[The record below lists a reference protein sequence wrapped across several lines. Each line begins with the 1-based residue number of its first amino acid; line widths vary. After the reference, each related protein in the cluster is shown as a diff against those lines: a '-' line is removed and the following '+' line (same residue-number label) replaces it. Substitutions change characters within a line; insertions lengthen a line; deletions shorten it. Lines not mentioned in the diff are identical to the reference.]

1 MRGWLRG
8 CAVALLLMLGVC
20 GWAFW
25 RIGEPSRRASLA
37 RAQIRTGMTP
47 REVFA
52 VSGHWWRAWGSDCGG
67 AGEPLTSY
75 AVNGAGDAGQ
85 LVLTRR
91 KPGAAPDATALDQFD
106 LEQKRYASRDEL
118 VKLIEE
124 TQALSSCKQVGFNYL
139 VPGVP
144 PRVSFSVFFEGGK
157 VTRLSEPRTWD

>member
-25 RIGEPSRRASLA
+25 RLREPGRRAAEA

-52 VSGHWWRAWGSDCGG
+52 VSGQWWRAAGADCGG

-75 AVNGAGDAGQ
+75 AVSGADAGQ
-85 LVLTRR
+85 LLLTRR
-91 KPGAAPDATALDQFD
+91 KPGAPPDATALDAFD
-106 LEQKRYASRDEL
+106 TEQKAYGSRAEL
-118 VKLIEE
+118 LRLIEE
-124 TQALSSCKQVGFNYL
+124 TKALSSCKQVGFNYL

-144 PRVSFSVFFEGGK
+144 PRTSFSVFFESGK
-157 VTRLSEPRTWD
+157 VVRVGEPRSWD

>member
-25 RIGEPSRRASLA
+25 RLGEPGRRADEA

-52 VSGHWWRAWGSDCGG
+52 VSGQWARAWGGDCGG
-67 AGEPLTSY
+67 AGEPLTAY

-85 LVLTRR
+85 PVLTRR
-91 KPGAAPDATALDQFD
+91 KPGTAPDANTPDAFD
-106 LEQKRYASRDEL
+106 NEARRYASRAEL

-124 TQALSSCKQVGFNYL
+124 T
-139 VPGVP
+139 
-144 PRVSFSVFFEGGK
+144 
-157 VTRLSEPRTWD
+157 